1 MSDLTLT
8 INPLADVSAFASEL
22 KKTVRQAGDQIIKD
36 ITGTDDTSTAI
47 DAVVSSV
54 NNIDSANGATN
65 APVSFAMV
73 ATMLQDLKEDL
84 KEDQKED
91 VGRLSKKHTNLF
103 LNRKRVKS
111 ENRLYDDE
119 TQKTDDYDEDNS
131 NANCCCVSFE
141 FTTKCEDD
149 KDKRIKQLE
158 KDITKSET
166 EKKNNKRKQ
175 SEYYDTIKDKVTDIK
190 RLLGLELTD
199 TNSKLTAE
207 QKLKRRKRK
216 KEIDKML
223 EDIERHPDHVLDPT
237 TWSEI
242 EQILEELHKEQ
253 KERLKDNI
261 ALTEDI
267 IIENDV
273 ILLDANIDTNNHLD
287 MDKNQVISNS
297 LDILAIFLK
306 SEKILYT
313 EAKSYCE
320 QQLNFLM
327 MPAIFISALTTVLT
341 MALSSYVYGD
351 IIIASLTAVNSFL
364 LAIIS
369 YLKLDAKSE
378 AHKTSAYQF
387 DKLQSKCEFGSGR
400 VIFFNRKETDLS
412 KNITALSTLAPSA
425 ELIGQKN
432 ALKDEDFK
440 EVYDLV
446 DMIEIKV
453 NEIKDMNKFILPEY
467 IRTKYCNLYST
478 NIFSTIKLYIT
489 EESQLRYELDQCVQS
504 LKTLRKKVIPIVKLP
519 ETVESRGGE
528 STIIYSWN
536 INVKNKRD
544 IERQLFQTREN
555 YAKLDRMVATNY
567 NTGSNDCLSCTNYC
581 IWLKT

>member
-1 MSDLTLT
+1 MSDLPLT
-8 INPLADVSAFASEL
+8 PNPLADVSAFASEL

-36 ITGTDDTSTAI
+36 ISGTDDTGTSI
-47 DAVVSSV
+47 DAVPIYSS
-54 NNIDSANGATN
+54 NNVDNGATN
-65 APVSFAMV
+65 ESVSFDI
-73 ATMLQDLKEDL
+73 QDE
-84 KEDQKED
+84 KED
-91 VGRLSKKHTNLF
+91 VGRLSKKHTNMF
-103 LNRKRVKS
+103 LNRRRVKS
-111 ENRLYDDE
+111 ETTVQSDDI
-119 TQKTDDYDEDNS
+119 QKTDDYDEDNP
-131 NANCCCVSFE
+131 NANCCCVSLE
-141 FTTKCEDD
+141 FTTRCEDD

-158 KDITKSET
+158 KDLTKSET
-166 EKKNNKRKQ
+166 EKKGNKKKQ
-175 SEYYDTIKDKVTDIK
+175 IEYYDTIKDKVTDIK

-223 EDIERHPDHVLDPT
+223 EDIEKHPDHVLDPA
-237 TWSEI
+237 TWGEI
-242 EQILEELHKEQ
+242 EQILEELHREQ

-341 MALSSYVYGD
+341 MALSNYIYGD
-351 IIIASLTAVNSFL
+351 IIIASLTAINSFL

-400 VIFFNRKETDLS
+400 VIFFNRKEKDLS
-412 KNITALSTLAPSA
+412 KNPTALTTVAPSA
-425 ELIGQKN
+425 ELVDKKH

-467 IRTKYCNLYST
+467 IRTKYSNLYST

-519 ETVESRGGE
+519 ETAESRSGD

-555 YAKLDRMVATNY
+555 YAKLDRMIATNY
-567 NTGSNDCLSCTNYC
+567 NTGSTDCFSCTNYC
-581 IWLKT
+581 IWMKT

>member
-1 MSDLTLT
+1 MSDLPLTL
-8 INPLADVSAFASEL
+8 NPLADVSAFTSEL
-22 KKTVRQAGDQIIKD
+22 KKTVRHTADQIIKD
-36 ITGTDDTSTAI
+36 ITGTDDTATNDSHNTVNDSGTA
-47 DAVVSSV
+47 
-54 NNIDSANGATN
+54 NN

-166 EKKNNKRKQ
+166 QKKNNKRKQ
-175 SEYYDTIKDKVTDIK
+175 VEYYDTIKDKVTDIK

-223 EDIERHPDHVLDPT
+223 EDIERYPDHVLDPT

-412 KNITALSTLAPSA
+412 KNITALSNVAPSV

-467 IRTKYCNLYST
+467 IRTKYSNLYST

-567 NTGSNDCLSCTNYC
+567 NTGSNDCFSCTNYC
-581 IWLKT
+581 IWMKT

>member
-1 MSDLTLT
+1 MESGNVATNVAT
-8 INPLADVSAFASEL
+8 NAATNVAAN
-22 KKTVRQAGDQIIKD
+22 A
-36 ITGTDDTSTAI
+36 TANV
-47 DAVVSSV
+47 A
-54 NNIDSANGATN
+54 ANVAAN
-65 APVSFAMV
+65 APVSFAMM
-73 ATMLQDLKEDL
+73 ATMLEDLKEDL

-91 VGRLSKKHTNLF
+91 VGHLSKKHTNVF

-111 ENRLYDDE
+111 ENRLGGDDQ
-119 TQKTDDYDEDNS
+119 TQKTDDYDEDTS

-175 SEYYDTIKDKVTDIK
+175 TEYYDTIKDKITDIK

-223 EDIERHPDHVLDPT
+223 EDIERHPDHVLDPA

-242 EQILEELHKEQ
+242 EQILEELHREQ

-341 MALSSYVYGD
+341 MALSNYIYGD
-351 IIIASLTAVNSFL
+351 IIIASLTAINSFL

-412 KNITALSTLAPSA
+412 KNPTALTTVAPSA
-425 ELIGQKN
+425 ELVDKKH

-467 IRTKYCNLYST
+467 IRTKYSNLYST

-567 NTGSNDCLSCTNYC
+567 NTGSNDCFSCTNYC
-581 IWLKT
+581 IWMKT